1 MACRVA
7 TMRPELQGETAM
19 LGAFAEAEGASRS
32 TKPPRFEQGL
42 QAAPRKAAPALVLKG
57 AVRTLGAGQTIYAEE
72 DPAEFVYQIVS
83 GMVRTVT
90 MRRDGHR
97 VVHGFHL
104 AGEIFGLERERLHHC
119 SAEAVCE
126 IRLVQCPRSRVDAAA
141 AADRDT
147 ARELWSCLLLSRDKT
162 AERFIH
168 LMHGSAFEKLA
179 YFLIDLAWRTQS
191 QGRIDLAM
199 SRYDIADYLGLSS
212 EAVSRT
218 FSVFRNRG
226 LIATRGRRVTLLDGR
241 LVRMGGRASDDDDE
255 RPPHWP
261 RTFP

>member
-1 MACRVA
+1 MLEAVA
-7 TMRPELQGETAM
+7 ESVAARGPAGPQ
-19 LGAFAEAEGASRS
+19 
-32 TKPPRFEQGL
+32 PFEQHL
-42 QAAPRKAAPALVLKG
+42 EAAPRKAAPALVLKG
-57 AVRTLGAGQTIYAEE
+57 ATRTLGAGQTIYAQE
-72 DPAEFVYQIVS
+72 DPAEFVYQVVS

-126 IRLVQCPRSRVDAAA
+126 TRLVQCPRSRVDDAA

-162 AERFIH
+162 AERFIY

-191 QGRIDLAM
+191 QGRIELAM

-212 EAVSRT
+212 ETVSRT

-241 LVRMGGRASDDDDE
+241 IVRMGGGLPDDE
-255 RPPHWP
+255 ESPPHWP